1 MNVTTAFWSSEADL
15 GGKVPF
21 QISLAC
27 DETVDISQ
35 LRFSS
40 VEIAFSDDRPDCVLK
55 ALENGGGETEPFIDL
70 GLAGEDEVARLT
82 SALLWGRGKR
92 VVLNGQLQSDQEGEI
107 GVGAR
112 SIASTDRRS
121 NRSNS
126 SSLTTHG
133 PSVCH
138 YHCKAN
144 HVGIPPREP

>member
-1 MNVTTAFWSSEADL
+1 MDATTAFWSSEADL

-40 VEIAFSDDRPDCVLK
+40 AEIAFSDDRPDCVLK
-55 ALENGGGETEPFIDL
+55 TLENGVGETEPFIDI
-70 GLAGEDEVARLT
+70 GLVGEDEVARST

-107 GVGAR
+107 GV
-112 SIASTDRRS
+112 SPHNIVPH
-121 NRSNS
+121 
-126 SSLTTHG
+126 LT
-133 PSVCH
+133 SD
-138 YHCKAN
+138 
-144 HVGIPPREP
+144 